1 MARRLR
7 RMGFMIPDP
16 DDQATLDVSAAIALL
31 QSRIEKAGLSLKESA
46 DFSLFEKTVRGTE
59 DKYLMEDFS
68 PRFFD
73 LHGATAF
80 WVAAVNSHGNVV
92 SVQAAKVE
100 DLKDRNLAE
109 HWQQQQ
115 RRIFVDPDP
124 QVRFGTEH
132 AHDAYFM
139 RGRIV
144 YHGNLWL
151 RRDIRGQGLAEPLTQ
166 LGFLLSLLKWT
177 PDYLYGLM
185 AAKSA
190 EKGFG
195 IRVGYRRFV
204 PRGTHWEIAPGHI
217 RPDDWLVYAT
227 RSDLHGLVKLILRT
241 CAQDPE

>member
-1 MARRLR
+1 ML
-7 RMGFMIPDP
+7 PDP
-16 DDQATLDVSAAIALL
+16 EDQAILDISTAIAVI
-31 QSRIEKAGLSLKESA
+31 QSKVVNQGLTLKESA
-46 DFSLFEKTVRGTE
+46 DFELFETTIRGTE

-80 WVAAVNSHGNVV
+80 WVGAFNEEGKVV

-100 DLKDRNLAE
+100 DLQDRSLAD
-109 HWQQQQ
+109 HWHQQQ
-115 RRIFVDPDP
+115 RRIFVDPNP
-124 QVRFGTEH
+124 EVKFGNEH

-139 RGRIV
+139 RGKIA

-151 RRDIRGQGLAEPLTQ
+151 RRDLRGAGLAESLTQ
-166 LGFLLSLLKWT
+166 LGFLIALLKWS

-185 AAKSA
+185 AARSA

-204 PRGTHWEIAPGHI
+204 PRGTHWDQAPSNI
-217 RPDDWLVYAT
+217 RPDDWLVYST
-227 RSDLHGLVKLILRT
+227 RSDLIGLAKLIIRT
-241 CAQDPE
+241 SADNPE